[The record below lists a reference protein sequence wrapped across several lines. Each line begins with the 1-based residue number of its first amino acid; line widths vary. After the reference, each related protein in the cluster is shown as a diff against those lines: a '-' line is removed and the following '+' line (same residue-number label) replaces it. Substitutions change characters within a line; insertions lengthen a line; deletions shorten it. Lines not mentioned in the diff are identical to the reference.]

1 MTLVATAREAVFE
14 APAQQNECAADF
26 ADCLTVVLAEI
37 RNGLEVRYQAAGQP
51 DQLDIALAL
60 PLEASARLDAIE
72 ISVNVDLQL
81 RRRML
86 GWPTH
91 CEGLNAVEA
100 ELGEIQPIH
109 KDIDRPD
116 RGISNKQYQR
126 LAWETPSKGSYW
138 F

>member
-1 MTLVATAREAVFE
+1 
-14 APAQQNECAADF
+14 
-26 ADCLTVVLAEI
+26 
-37 RNGLEVRYQAAGQP
+37 
-51 DQLDIALAL
+51 
-60 PLEASARLDAIE
+60 
-72 ISVNVDLQL
+72 
-81 RRRML
+81 ML

-109 KDIDRPD
+109 KDIDCPD